1 MTTGVAVMAMSGG
14 GKTRITFS
22 RAFLESSGLASGL
35 AGRNEGPLTLT
46 IDESKLD
53 ALGRDPCVIT
63 LRGRKH
69 VGRARAKA
77 GESSTRQQQ
86 KLPGVRE
93 SRGEEDQGVAASRL
107 ADAALVE
114 AGTSL
119 RGLGPPLATAIDAR
133 SRESVGLG
141 EVFRDLS
148 GLSDRVDSLV
158 RDVARARAAR
168 EEAGARRETRA
179 EGVDVGTQT
188 AAAAEEEDGGEEGE
202 EEEEIGGAE
211 DGAVAMAASLFFE
224 RCVTAAARRALP
236 EQAPTGLAEEGVI
249 RGLSAQFFARVAAE
263 AACQCVLRRGEP
275 QNGAPVP
282 EPEMEEEG
290 QEEED
295 DDEEEMMVEDDDEEE
310 MVEDEPRPAPSP
322 PAREEEAEEEEMPAP
337 PRESEERPSEAG
349 EDPSATAELAP
360 SLAPP
365 RAAGLRSREELAL
378 ELEWTLRALDQ
389 RMAFL
394 ESQRARAAG

>member
-1 MTTGVAVMAMSGG
+1 MTTGVAAMAMSGG

-22 RAFLESSGLASGL
+22 RAFLESSGLGSGL

-69 VGRARAKA
+69 GGRARAKA

-93 SRGEEDQGVAASRL
+93 SRAEEDQGVAASRL

-188 AAAAEEEDGGEEGE
+188 AAAAEEEEGE

-295 DDEEEMMVEDDDEEE
+295 DDDEEEMMVEDDDEEE
-310 MVEDEPRPAPSP
+310 MIMEDEPRPAPSP
-322 PAREEEAEEEEMPAP
+322 PAREEEDEEEEMPAP

-349 EDPSATAELAP
+349 EDPSATAELAF

-365 RAAGLRSREELAL
+365 RSAGLRSREELAL

>member
-1 MTTGVAVMAMSGG
+1 MSGG

-148 GLSDRVDSLV
+148 GLGDRVDSLV

-168 EEAGARRETRA
+168 EEAGARKETRA

-188 AAAAEEEDGGEEGE
+188 AAAEEEEEEE

-263 AACQCVLRRGEP
+263 AACQCVLRREP

-282 EPEMEEEG
+282 EPEMEDEG

-295 DDEEEMMVEDDDEEE
+295 EEEEEE
-310 MVEDEPRPAPSP
+310 MVDDEPRPAPSP
-322 PAREEEAEEEEMPAP
+322 PAREEDDEEEMPAP

-349 EDPSATAELAP
+349 EPGAAATAELAP

>member
-1 MTTGVAVMAMSGG
+1 MTTGVAAMAMSGG

-69 VGRARAKA
+69 VDRARAKA

-114 AGTSL
+114 AGPPL

-290 QEEED
+290 QEEE
-295 DDEEEMMVEDDDEEE
+295 E

>member
-1 MTTGVAVMAMSGG
+1 MTTGVAAMAMSGG

-290 QEEED
+290 QEEE
-295 DDEEEMMVEDDDEEE
+295 

-322 PAREEEAEEEEMPAP
+322 PAREEEDEEEEMPAP

>member
-1 MTTGVAVMAMSGG
+1 MTTGVAAMAMSGG

-69 VGRARAKA
+69 VDRARAKA

-202 EEEEIGGAE
+202 EEEIGGAE

-290 QEEED
+290 QE
-295 DDEEEMMVEDDDEEE
+295 EEE

>member
-1 MTTGVAVMAMSGG
+1 MTTGVAAMAMSGG

-158 RDVARARAAR
+158 RDVAWARAAR

-188 AAAAEEEDGGEEGE
+188 AVAAEEEE
-202 EEEEIGGAE
+202 EEEETGGAE

-263 AACQCVLRRGEP
+263 AACQCVLRREP

-290 QEEED
+290 QEEDD
-295 DDEEEMMVEDDDEEE
+295 DDEEEMMVEEDEEEEE

-378 ELEWTLRALDQ
+378 ELEWTLRALDH

>member
-1 MTTGVAVMAMSGG
+1 MTTGVAAMAMSGG

-69 VGRARAKA
+69 VDRARAKA

-290 QEEED
+290 QEEE
-295 DDEEEMMVEDDDEEE
+295 

-322 PAREEEAEEEEMPAP
+322 PAREEEDEEEEMPAP

>member
-1 MTTGVAVMAMSGG
+1 MAMPGG

-188 AAAAEEEDGGEEGE
+188 AAAAAEEEEEE

-263 AACQCVLRRGEP
+263 AACQCVLRREP

-295 DDEEEMMVEDDDEEE
+295 DEEEEE

-322 PAREEEAEEEEMPAP
+322 PAREEEDEEEEMPAP
-337 PRESEERPSEAG
+337 PREIEERPSEAG